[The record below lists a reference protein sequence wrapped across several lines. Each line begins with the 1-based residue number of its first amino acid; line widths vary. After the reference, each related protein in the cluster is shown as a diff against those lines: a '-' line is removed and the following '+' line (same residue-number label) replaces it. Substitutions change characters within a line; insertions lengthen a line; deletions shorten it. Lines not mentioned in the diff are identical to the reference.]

1 MFRILEE
8 MSFVPL
14 ALSSMVV
21 EISLIIFESCP
32 FADWR
37 GRTIFNIARIIMIP
51 VAISIANIMIFALS
65 ERVNWLSNA
74 VEALFTSSSI
84 SEYKVLYASSS
95 CSVILEPDCVD
106 CKNESASLLSVPS
119 TFDAFSE

>member
-1 MFRILEE
+1 MFLNTSTFFLVHCRWMEE

-14 ALSSMVV
+14 ELSSMVV

-51 VAISIANIMIFALS
+51 VSISIANIMIFALS
-65 ERVNWLSNA
+65 EIVNWLSNA
-74 VEALFTSSSI
+74 VEAH
-84 SEYKVLYASSS
+84 
-95 CSVILEPDCVD
+95 C
-106 CKNESASLLSVPS
+106 LLHHL
-119 TFDAFSE
+119 

>member
-51 VAISIANIMIFALS
+51 VSISIANIMIFALS
-65 ERVNWLSNA
+65 EIVNWLSNA
-74 VEALFTSSSI
+74 VEAH
-84 SEYKVLYASSS
+84 
-95 CSVILEPDCVD
+95 C
-106 CKNESASLLSVPS
+106 LLLHL
-119 TFDAFSE
+119 

>member
-37 GRTIFNIARIIMIP
+37 GRTIFNIARIIMI
-51 VAISIANIMIFALS
+51 ANIMIFALS
-65 ERVNWLSNA
+65 EIVNWLSNA
-74 VEALFTSSSI
+74 VEAH
-84 SEYKVLYASSS
+84 
-95 CSVILEPDCVD
+95 C
-106 CKNESASLLSVPS
+106 LLHHL
-119 TFDAFSE
+119 

>member
-37 GRTIFNIARIIMIP
+37 GRTIF
-51 VAISIANIMIFALS
+51 SIANIMIFALS
-65 ERVNWLSNA
+65 EIVNWLSNA
-74 VEALFTSSSI
+74 VEAH
-84 SEYKVLYASSS
+84 
-95 CSVILEPDCVD
+95 C
-106 CKNESASLLSVPS
+106 LLHHL
-119 TFDAFSE
+119 